1 MCVSVCVSTIFPKRK
16 KKYRRGTVPSFKRQG
31 LLFVLCHSV
40 CTFYEKSLY
49 DSRAPT
55 LLSASIHFD
64 LFQGRL
70 TALHS
75 IKGINTET
83 EQITEIKNKN
93 KNQLFLSSINL

>member
-1 MCVSVCVSTIFPKRK
+1 MCMCVCVSAIFPKRK
-16 KKYRRGTVPSFKRQG
+16 NIEEG
-31 LLFVLCHSV
+31 LFQSSNDRVCSLFCAIVFALEA
-40 CTFYEKSLY
+40 FYEKSLY

-83 EQITEIKNKN
+83 EQITEIKKR
-93 KNQLFLSSINL
+93 KKTSYF

>member
-1 MCVSVCVSTIFPKRK
+1 MCVCVCLQFFHKE

-49 DSRAPT
+49 DSRAPS

-83 EQITEIKNKN
+83 EQIIEIKK
-93 KNQLFLSSINL
+93 KKSAIFEQY